1 MGLRILLVLPIR
13 EGNNF
18 VVSPDLGLLYLG
30 TALRHQGFDVT
41 LLDCP
46 KLGFSFRDFK
56 RFLEENHF
64 DVVGLRCF
72 SRDHNYVEHH
82 FKIARLVNP
91 RVITLT
97 GGPHPSALPEFV
109 LDRMPNLDFA
119 WRSEAEEGLPQL
131 LAFARD
137 YGEEIPEQLLQTVP
151 GLTWRGRD
159 GQLITNAPAFAPDL
173 DAFGS
178 PAWDLLQPDT
188 YPGFVWGGQHYPII
202 TTRGCPYPCTYC
214 NTPGLSGKKL
224 RHRSVDHVLEEL
236 KLLRQRYGAKSF
248 SIMDDE
254 FTLDRKYA
262 MQLCEGLL
270 NSGLGMTFDCPLGVR
285 LDSLTPELIKIMEAA
300 GCEAIAVGIESGN
313 DRIQGEI
320 KKKVSVRTIREKAH
334 MVAQWSRI
342 AMVGYFMIGFEDET
356 EAEIWDTINLAREL
370 PLARAN
376 FNIVIPIPGTAIF
389 DDCLKQQR
397 IKLNEINWDDF
408 TSDQIAFE
416 RDHVSG
422 SRLLELQ
429 KRAYLR
435 FYLRPRIVWNLSRQT
450 LRNRAILG
458 ASIRKLR
465 QLLNRKRLE
474 RDRTPLYLREAV
486 V

>member
-13 EGNNF
+13 EGDNF
-18 VVSPDLGLLYLG
+18 VVSPDLGILYLG

-46 KLGFSFRDFK
+46 KLDFTFHDFK
-56 RFLEENHF
+56 RFLEEGCF
-64 DVVGLRCF
+64 DVVGVRCF

-82 FKIARLVNP
+82 LKIARQVNP
-91 RVITLT
+91 KVITLT

-109 LDRMPNLDFA
+109 LESMPSLDFS

-131 LAFARD
+131 LAFVQE
-137 YGEEIPEQLLQTVP
+137 YGREIPEALLAGVP
-151 GLTWRGRD
+151 GLSWRNQEGH
-159 GQLITNAPAFAPDL
+159 LISNAPAFAPDL
-173 DAFGS
+173 DAYGL
-178 PAWDLLQPDT
+178 PAWELLQPDT
-188 YPGFVWGGQHYPII
+188 YPGFVWGGQHFPVI

-214 NTPGLSGKKL
+214 NTPGLSGRKL
-224 RHRSVDHVLEEL
+224 RHRSVPHVLDEL
-236 KLLRQRYGAKSF
+236 KLLKHQYGAKSF

-262 MQLCEGLL
+262 MRLCEGLL
-270 NSGLGMTFDCPLGVR
+270 DSGLGMTFDCPLGVR
-285 LDSLTPELIKIMEAA
+285 LDSLTPELVKIMEAA

-320 KKKVSVRTIREKAH
+320 KKKVSVQTIREKAH

-342 AMVGYFMIGFEDET
+342 AVVGYFMIGFEDET
-356 EAEIWDTINLAREL
+356 ESEIWDTIHLALEL

-389 DDCLKQQR
+389 DDCLRQER
-397 IKLNEINWDDF
+397 IKLDEINWDDF

-416 RDHVSG
+416 RDHVS
-422 SRLLELQ
+422 SRRLLELQ

-435 FYLRPRIVWNLSRQT
+435 FYLRPRIVWALGRQT
-450 LRNRAILG
+450 LRNRAVLS
-458 ASIRKLR
+458 ASVRKLR

-474 RDRTPLYLREAV
+474 RDRTPLYLRDAIV
-486 V
+486 